1 MSNKAYQ
8 EMTEFFR
15 ERNLTVPS
23 VFTKFAD
30 SVVQEPG
37 MSRWRIGEPPA
48 AWPFPSPGESGES
61 PPDTGGTFTN
71 FVSVGFTLYEPFDD
85 IDDEY
90 GDAVIDLRLVTR
102 ELLMEVRVSE
112 GHTVVEG
119 GGNAWDV
126 NPDSIRI
133 PFWNEMMRDLT
144 EFAKKVDLFATFD
157 SFSEAFTPE
166 GNFCFDPSRYSISHF
181 IFEGGAPRVI
191 ETMYLD
197 GPPTLEE
204 LLWENY
210 NGEVERDNFDEG

>member
-1 MSNKAYQ
+1 MTNKDYLG
-8 EMTEFFR
+8 MIEFFK
-15 ERNLTVPS
+15 ERNLILPS
-23 VFTKFAD
+23 VFEQFAD

-37 MSRWRIGEPPA
+37 LSRWRVGNAPA
-48 AWPFPSPGESGES
+48 TWPFPSPGESGES
-61 PPDTGGTFTN
+61 TPNTEGSFTN
-71 FVSVGFTLYEPFDD
+71 FASVGFTLYEPWDE

-90 GDAVIDLRLVTR
+90 GDAVIDFRLVTR

-157 SFSEAFTPE
+157 DFSEAFTPK

-181 IFEGGAPRVI
+181 IFDGGAPRVI
-191 ETMYLD
+191 ESTYLD
-197 GPPTLEE
+197 GPPALREV
-204 LLWENY
+204 LWDNY
-210 NGEVERDNFDEG
+210 DDVPFSDDIDED